1 MNKADIICRLHEI
14 SDFHLLGGGAWP
26 ANRESAASFLRMLKE
41 LGLEE
46 DVPETPGNTRSRALG
61 VELNVELMTA
71 FAGVW
76 SISDVPAILEENG
89 YLDREEENAIW
100 EALSEEEA
108 QRLIHRYVL
117 RAYLKFSNH
126 SRFSN

>member
-1 MNKADIICRLHEI
+1 MNKADIICKLHEI
-14 SDFHLLGGGAWP
+14 SDFQLLGGGTWP
-26 ANRESAASFLRMLKE
+26 ANRESATSCWKMLNE
-41 LGLEE
+41 LGLQE
-46 DVPETPGNTRSRALG
+46 DVPETPGDTRSTALG
-61 VELNVELMTA
+61 LELNVELMTM

-76 SISDVPAILEENG
+76 SIWDVPAVLEENG
-89 YLDREEENAIW
+89 YLDREEESAIW